1 MLYLVL
7 CADFL
12 PSSLNLVGKKIFPD
26 TEAERADLCADS
38 SKYTVGGEPGIQ
50 TSNLLTTRRPTLPPE
65 PQLPADDSIPFLF
78 KVDIVHDGTKK
89 EQIN

>member
-1 MLYLVL
+1 MRGLPS
-7 CADFL
+7 FL

-38 SKYTVGGEPGIQ
+38 SKYTVAGESGIQ

-65 PQLPADDSIPFLF
+65 PQLPEMTQSLF
-78 KVDIVHDGTKK
+78 SSK
-89 EQIN
+89 